1 MSLLCIAVLPTF
13 VIFFIVIKNA
23 RAAREPFK
31 KIAKVF
37 GISVVSTIVA
47 MILEALGEGIEKGIF
62 DSMGSPVNSMLY
74 IMIETTFVVALVEE
88 GCKYFS
94 FKLMIFHDRA
104 FDNTYDGLIYGAA
117 SALGFATLENILY
130 VVQYG
135 FGTGIL
141 RAVLSV
147 PMHACTGI
155 FMGYYFG
162 ISKYKKYNDIQ
173 QDKNPQRR
181 AYVISVVI
189 HALYDFLLM
198 ANDAVNAPEWF
209 PVITVI
215 GILIIMV
222 IVYAMMILI
231 IKKAKREDQP
241 IYNRYY
247 YEHLNGAYQDMRGTT
262 SDKEQSGIPV
272 GAMSTAAIQQPYGQP
287 MPGQQMAQPQGQ
299 PMNTAYPQNNMPMNG
314 MQANMPNGYGRPNV
328 PPQNGYGAPMR
339 PQGYGYSPMGQNA
352 PPIRRQS
359 PVGQQMPTAQAQRSI
374 PMDNSPVAPAKY
386 CGECGN
392 KLENQERICPV
403 CGSRTN

>member
-1 MSLLCIAVLPTF
+1 MSLLSIAVLPTF

-23 RAAREPFK
+23 QAAREPFK

-37 GISVVSTIVA
+37 GISVGSTIVA
-47 MILEALGEGIEKGIF
+47 MILEALGEHSETAVLEACGAPLKTVF
-62 DSMGSPVNSMLY
+62 YVF
-74 IMIETTFVVALVEE
+74 IETIFVVAMVEE

-117 SALGFATLENILY
+117 AALGFATLENILY
-130 VVQYG
+130 VVENG

-141 RAVLSV
+141 RAILSV
-147 PMHACTGI
+147 PLHACTGI
-155 FMGYYFG
+155 YMGYYFG

-181 AYVISVVI
+181 AYVISIVI

-198 ANDAVNAPEWF
+198 ANDADDVPEWF
-209 PVITVI
+209 PALTVI
-215 GILIIMV
+215 GILIIMA
-222 IVYAMMILI
+222 IVYALMII
-231 IKKAKREDQP
+231 TIRKAKREDQP

-262 SDKEQSGIPV
+262 SDKEQGGSPV
-272 GAMSTAAIQQPYGQP
+272 GAMSTAAVQQPYVQPMMQPGRMPAGQP
-287 MPGQQMAQPQGQ
+287 
-299 PMNTAYPQNNMPMNG
+299 YPQNNIPGQG
-314 MQANMPNGYGRPNV
+314 M

-339 PQGYGYSPMGQNA
+339 PQGYGYSPVGQNA
-352 PPIRRQS
+352 PPIRKQP
-359 PVGQQMPTAQAQRSI
+359 PVGQPIPAPQTQRAI
-374 PMDNSPVAPAKY
+374 PMNAPPAATAKY
-386 CGECGN
+386 CGECGT